1 MMKHAFLITAHTYF
15 KQLDDIISLME
26 SPSHYF
32 FVNIDKKYAGG
43 GQFAEVCKKK
53 HRNVF
58 FLEGKERMEV
68 AHGGYTQIGCTLRLL
83 HKAYDM
89 GCDYFH
95 LISGQDYPC
104 RPNSEFDKFFEE
116 NAGRSYMQI
125 ESPEYHEPCMVHKYP
140 SRVQPWYIR
149 DCPHRDI
156 AIVDF
161 FVRAFNK
168 ISQHF
173 FIRKMIPGL
182 WGSWNWFSWHRGLAE
197 YVIREENENPKFFQR
212 FHHTSCADELIF
224 STLFHGHEHELN
236 IDGTNALRYI
246 NWEKK
251 SEGRNHFGSPL
262 TLNEDEYD
270 DIIQSG
276 AFFCRKI
283 HPDISKK
290 LLEML
295 SANIRRQD

>member
-1 MMKHAFLITAHTYF
+1 
-15 KQLDDIISLME
+15 
-26 SPSHYF
+26 
-32 FVNIDKKYAGG
+32 
-43 GQFAEVCKKK
+43 
-53 HRNVF
+53 
-58 FLEGKERMEV
+58 MEV
-68 AHGGYTQIGCTLRLL
+68 AHGGYTQIECTLRLL
-83 HKAYDM
+83 HMAYDM

-104 RPNSEFDKFFEE
+104 RPNREFDKFFEE

-125 ESPEYHEPCMVHKYP
+125 EQPEYHEPCMVHKYP

-156 AIVDF
+156 AIVNF

-182 WGSWNWFSWHRGLAE
+182 WGSWNWFSWHRSLAE
-197 YVIREENENPKFFQR
+197 YVIREEKENPKFFQR

-224 STLFHGHEHELN
+224 STMFHGHEQELN

-251 SEGRNHFGSPL
+251 LKVAIILVRHLLSTKMSMTISSKAALSSVARFIPLFRRSCWSCYVQTYREKINFLVESDVFNRITIQNHLCKSV
-262 TLNEDEYD
+262 
-270 DIIQSG
+270 
-276 AFFCRKI
+276 
-283 HPDISKK
+283 
-290 LLEML
+290 
-295 SANIRRQD
+295 